1 MEEITITYEGINKSF
16 KCNKND
22 KMKDIINKFSE
33 ENKIDNKDLRFL
45 YNEKEINQELT
56 FNEQANESDKNKN
69 KINIIA
75 KKNKEDI
82 NEENKKISKDIICPE
97 CHESALINIKDFKV
111 NLYGCKNGHQI
122 NNILLNKYEEIQKVD
137 LTKIICNLCNKNNK
151 FYSHNNEFFICCTCN
166 KNICSSCNSNHDKNH
181 IIIKY
186 DDKKYICNKHKE
198 SFIQYCVTCK
208 ENICIICEKDHNN
221 HNILYLG
228 KILLTKNEMLK
239 TMENLKNAISKFKNK
254 IKIMKEILDKTINIL
269 DTYYSLNNEIVNNYD
284 VSKRNYNLLQNLNYL
299 NTNNAQLTKEID
311 DVINNDKVYEFSI
324 DNFYNDYGEKYIGEI
339 KNKLME
345 GKGILYYNK
354 DNINN
359 YKRYEGEFKNGKK
372 EGKGIIYYKNGD
384 KYVGDWKDDL
394 REGKGIL
401 YYNSGRKYEGDW
413 KNNEKV
419 ENYSFCSIF

>member
-1 MEEITITYEGINKSF
+1 
-16 KCNKND
+16 
-22 KMKDIINKFSE
+22 
-33 ENKIDNKDLRFL
+33 
-45 YNEKEINQELT
+45 
-56 FNEQANESDKNKN
+56 
-69 KINIIA
+69 
-75 KKNKEDI
+75 
-82 NEENKKISKDIICPE
+82 
-97 CHESALINIKDFKV
+97 
-111 NLYGCKNGHQI
+111 
-122 NNILLNKYEEIQKVD
+122 
-137 LTKIICNLCNKNNK
+137 
-151 FYSHNNEFFICCTCN
+151 
-166 KNICSSCNSNHDKNH
+166 
-181 IIIKY
+181 
-186 DDKKYICNKHKE
+186 
-198 SFIQYCVTCK
+198 
-208 ENICIICEKDHNN
+208 
-221 HNILYLG
+221 
-228 KILLTKNEMLK
+228 MLK

-254 IKIMKEILDKTINIL
+254 IKIIKEILDKTINIL

-394 REGKGIL
+394 REGKEIL